1 MYRDT
6 YKAQLPSCP
15 VAQLP
20 SEMQWK
26 LREEKNPHISKSSWN
41 NNNRKINTTK
51 NTNRLTLQ
59 FLHTH
64 SICSSLTH
72 HDIASRRKKETA
84 NEIKE
89 KKQPEIYI
97 VCGKKRSVIAR
108 ALIMCAREML
118 KMRNWRVAI
127 DCSSLGFFFC
137 VRLSVKWVWLAIW
150 FTVMV
155 FFSLAQ
161 NCVILFRGIFTYSHS
176 FGQAASI
183 TCIMVLFM
191 MQQWWRWPSMDD
203 GDCEEEK
210 KIIQK
215 LIDFHLV
222 IPLLKTIAADEVLI
236 VGNNRN
242 ECSIPEYF
250 HFDHFNLY
258 VLHITFHLILDAYQA
273 IYEIGWNTVLLTF
286 TLHFYRNLFDILI

>member
-1 MYRDT
+1 MATERRKKHT
-6 YKAQLPSCP
+6 QTQNIIRKKNQLIVSRLCCAIIHMIISFFKNKTKQQQKNAIIKIKVSTRCRKLPKYVQRYVQSP

-72 HDIASRRKKETA
+72 HDSASRRKKETV

-127 DCSSLGFFFC
+127 DCSSLGFFSAF
-137 VRLSVKWVWLAIW
+137 VFQSNEYDSRSDLRLW
-150 FTVMV
+150 
-155 FFSLAQ
+155 FFSL
-161 NCVILFRGIFTYSHS
+161 
-176 FGQAASI
+176 
-183 TCIMVLFM
+183 
-191 MQQWWRWPSMDD
+191 WP
-203 GDCEEEK
+203 
-210 KIIQK
+210 
-215 LIDFHLV
+215 
-222 IPLLKTIAADEVLI
+222 KTV
-236 VGNNRN
+236 
-242 ECSIPEYF
+242 
-250 HFDHFNLY
+250 
-258 VLHITFHLILDAYQA
+258 
-273 IYEIGWNTVLLTF
+273 
-286 TLHFYRNLFDILI
+286 